1 MTHGQRFPR
10 ALRPGIGLV
19 LALTACGGEI
29 QPSPVAS
36 AAVYR
41 DPSLAP
47 EARVD
52 DLLARMT
59 LAEKIGQMT
68 LVEKNSIGPTEVGGR
83 FIGGVLS
90 GGGGTPASNTPEGW
104 ADMVDEFQQA
114 ALGTPLGIPILYGA
128 DGVHGHSNVRGAVI
142 FPHQVGLGAAR
153 DPALVEEIAGVTAT
167 EMAATGVR
175 WNYSPVLAV
184 PQDIRWGRAYESYGE
199 QTELVS
205 ELGAAS
211 VRGLQGAQ
219 LDDPAAVLAT
229 PKHYVGDGGTSWG
242 SATTNDY
249 LIDQGVTEVDEET
262 LRAVHLPP
270 YEAAIGAGARSL
282 MISFSSWG
290 GLRMHAQEYLI
301 TDVLKDELGFDGF
314 VVSDW
319 GGIDQIS
326 GDRYANVVT
335 GINAGIDMVMV
346 PHDYAAF
353 IDDLTTA
360 VEAGDVAMERIDDA
374 VRRILRVKFEL
385 GLFEHPL
392 AERGLLPEVGSDDHR
407 ALARRAVA
415 ASAVLLE
422 NDGALPVPSD
432 AARILVAG
440 AAADDMG
447 IQCGG
452 WTISWQGMPGP
463 VTEGTTILEG
473 IQERAG
479 SIEVVHDP
487 AGDDAAEPA
496 DIGIVVVGEKPYAE
510 GVGDDPELTLTDA
523 DLATIRAV
531 RDRSERLIVV
541 LITGRP
547 LILGEVLELADAVVV
562 GWLPGSEGAGIADV
576 LFGDVP
582 VGGRLPYTWPES
594 LAQLPLGAGA
604 GDPLFPFGFGLT
616 LEP

>member
-1 MTHGQRFPR
+1 MQ
-10 ALRPGIGLV
+10 PGLGLV

-29 QPSPVAS
+29 EPSPVAS
-36 AAVYR
+36 AVAYL
-41 DPSLAP
+41 DAALAA

-52 DLLARMT
+52 DLLARMS
-59 LAEKIGQMT
+59 LAEKVGQMT
-68 LVEKNSIGPTEVGGR
+68 LVEKDSIGEAAVADS

-90 GGGGTPASNTPEGW
+90 GGGGTPASNTPEDW
-104 ADMVDEFQQA
+104 ADMVDGFQQA
-114 ALGTPLGIPILYGA
+114 ALGTRLGIPILYGA

-142 FPHQVGLGAAR
+142 FPHQVGLGAAG
-153 DPALVEEIAGVTAT
+153 DPALVEEIARATAT

-175 WNYSPVLAV
+175 WNYAPVVAV

-199 QTELVS
+199 LTELVS

-211 VRGLQGAQ
+211 VRGLQGPQ

-229 PKHYVGDGGTSWG
+229 PKHFVGDGGTSWG

-249 LIDQGVTEVDEET
+249 LIDQGVTEVGEET

-270 YEAAIGAGARSL
+270 YVAAIEAGARSL
-282 MISFSSWG
+282 MVSFSSWG
-290 GLRMHAQEYLI
+290 GLRMHAQQYLI
-301 TDVLKDELGFDGF
+301 TDVLKDELEFDGF

-319 GGIDQIS
+319 GGIEQIS

-335 GINAGIDMVMV
+335 GVNAGIDMVMV
-346 PHDYAAF
+346 PYEYAAF
-353 IDDLTTA
+353 IGDLTAA
-360 VEAGDVAMERIDDA
+360 VEAGDVAQERIDDA

-385 GLFEHPL
+385 GLFEHPS
-392 AERGLLPEVGSDDHR
+392 AERGLLAEVGSGDHR

-422 NDGALPVPSD
+422 NHGALPVPT
-432 AARILVAG
+432 AAGRILVAG
-440 AAADDMG
+440 DAADDMG

-473 IQERAG
+473 IQARAG
-479 SIEVVHDP
+479 SVEVAYDA
-487 AGDDAAEPA
+487 AGDGAAEPA
-496 DIGIVVVGEKPYAE
+496 DVGIVVVGEEPYAE
-510 GVGDDPELTLTDA
+510 GVGDDPDLVLSDA

-531 RDRSERLIVV
+531 RERSERLIVV
-541 LITGRP
+541 LVTGRP
-547 LILGEVLELADAVVV
+547 LILGEAVELADAVVV
-562 GWLPGSEGAGIADV
+562 AWLPGSEGAGVADV

-582 VGGRLPYTWPES
+582 FGGRLPYTWPDS
-594 LAQLPLGAGA
+594 LAQLPLGAGT
-604 GDPLFPFGFGLT
+604 GDPRYPSGFGLT
-616 LEP
+616 VEP